1 MTIIVAKYFLF
12 VFIYVNTHTHR
23 YRVSSV
29 LERGSL
35 SPTPDTH
42 TDWCHVLAALE
53 ISPSQN
59 LQPGVLLKFLRMP

>member
-1 MTIIVAKYFLF
+1 MTIIVAKYFLC
-12 VFIYVNTHTHR
+12 VFIYVNTHTDT
-23 YRVSSV
+23 VASV
-29 LERGSL
+29 LDRGNL